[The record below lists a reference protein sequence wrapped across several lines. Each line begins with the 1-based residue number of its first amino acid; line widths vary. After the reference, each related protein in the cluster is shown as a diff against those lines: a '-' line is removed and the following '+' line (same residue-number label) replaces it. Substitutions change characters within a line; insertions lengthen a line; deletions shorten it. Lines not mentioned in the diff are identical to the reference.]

1 MFDENRSPER
11 YMVVVRLSEREE
23 PLSTRIREHV
33 PLIME
38 ILTRL
43 SSRDDKP
50 VRAFSS
56 PSGEWF
62 GCLLSTRWD
71 ARGIRSQIESPGS
84 SNPRSNEDMLPSPL
98 QRFDEVMVVEL
109 GNDFAT
115 GRGFDAMNA
124 WFLRPTRSPESL
136 FKPKEPDAHALRSTL
151 ALIKIMI
158 DEQVETDRELLIRIG
173 EVLDQHL
180 AE

>member
-1 MFDENRSPER
+1 MFDEHRRPER
-11 YMVVVRLSEREE
+11 YMVVVRLSDKEE

-43 SSRDDKP
+43 SSRDDRP

-56 PSGEWF
+56 PTGEWF
-62 GCLLSTRWD
+62 GCLLSTQWD

-84 SNPRSNEDMLPSPL
+84 NNPRSKEDVLPSPL

-136 FKPKEPDAHALRSTL
+136 FKSKEPDPRVLQSRL
-151 ALIKIMI
+151 ALVKTMI
-158 DEQVETDRELLIRIG
+158 DEQVESDRELLIKIG
-173 EVLDQHL
+173 EVLDWPL
-180 AE
+180 